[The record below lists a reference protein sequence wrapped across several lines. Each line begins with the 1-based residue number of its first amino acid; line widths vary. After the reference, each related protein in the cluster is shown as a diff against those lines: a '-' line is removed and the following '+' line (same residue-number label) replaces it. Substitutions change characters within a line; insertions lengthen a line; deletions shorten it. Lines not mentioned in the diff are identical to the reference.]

1 MLLQECAESFLEAF
15 EGRALGWAKPVG
27 APAALETVRVL
38 FGEGQHSLEVAVA
51 YAVGSGS
58 RPKADELRTLWKK
71 RQANRPS
78 PVLLVTLYAG
88 VDGAPL
94 AALIGTTGDP
104 APVVDLAV
112 DRVERISLAA
122 LAESDRHAAARTVD
136 RLLAGLKDQLVP
148 GLVNSGLFASHELR
162 TGVPARDDWSTA
174 RTAARPSLGLQ
185 GMALVRSLGFDA
197 APRGAAAH
205 LLTHQG
211 QSRAIAVLLNEGEV
225 FERPTHRF
233 DALSPVAHGL
243 ALAAR
248 EALSWLIVLR
258 GTQIRLYPTR
268 PDIGVGRKGQAET
281 YTELDLA
288 LLSDE
293 EAAYLILLFG
303 PDALGPG
310 GTVEQILRASQNFA
324 ADLGKRLR
332 ERIYED
338 VVPGLALAVV
348 ARSQPRTDEE
358 LAEVYHQ
365 SLIILFRLLFLA
377 YAEDRGLLPYG
388 RNPRYDRHAVKTL
401 AKDFAAEPD
410 QVFDEGQTALWDSLV
425 TVWHAVD
432 EGNRNWDV
440 PAYNG
445 GLFSRDAVTNPSG
458 AAIGQ
463 MQLSDAEFGP
473 VLRSLLVD
481 DGDDG
486 TRGPVDFRSLTVRE
500 FGTIYEGLL
509 ESSLSIAPTALKLD
523 SKGNYLPAQATDAIE
538 VPQGQVYFHNKSGSR
553 KSTGSYFTKSFAVE
567 RLLDSA
573 LEPALD
579 THLQRVRELIE
590 AADDAAAAQM
600 FFDFRVADLSMGSG
614 HFLVAAIDRI
624 EARFTTFLAEHPI
637 AEVTDELTRLAQLA
651 YEALGEQAE
660 HAEIDPGALLRR
672 QIARRCLYGL
682 DLNLMA
688 VELARLGVWIH
699 TFVPGLPMSALD
711 HGLIVGNSL
720 VGIGTVEE
728 VLSVLDPDTG
738 GGTVSIFEEQIKDAL
753 GTARDRLVRVARTAE
768 ATKQE
773 VREARAAHTQAME
786 DAQDARALFDA
797 AVAIRL
803 GFINRP
809 ATPEEAIRAANA
821 PSVRARMAE
830 SGVKHFPVQFPEV
843 FLRDRPGFD
852 VLLGNPPWEKLQV
865 EEHSFYSL
873 HFPGLRSLTQA
884 QAEQEIARIRK
895 ERPDLA
901 EEYERQTEVMQTVKT
916 ALAAGPYP
924 GLTAGRPDLYKA
936 FAWRMWDLVRKGG
949 HIGVVLPRKALE
961 ASGMKDW
968 RQAVLREATF
978 SDVTTLTNTARWV
991 FDDVHPQYTVGLIA
1005 LRADRTPAKGRTLP
1019 LRGPFHNLASF
1030 QDGIKVSTDGLSVDD
1045 LLDWS
1050 DTAAFPLLPDADAL
1064 RVFLAIREHP
1074 RLDQDAPGWSVRGL
1088 RELNAT
1094 DDKKHFLFEQRDGL
1108 WPVYKGESFE
1118 RWNPETGTVYAWA
1131 DPKHIK
1137 AVLQARRVN
1146 QIRLKRSAFYRM
1158 SPDWAADPKTLPCA
1172 APRIAWRDVARAT
1185 DSRTLVAALVPP
1197 DTILIHLAYYLFWRE
1212 GGPRQQAYALGVLS
1226 AMPFDWFA
1234 RQMVESH
1241 VTIEFMRAA
1250 PIPRFEEGAP
1260 LCERVVHIAAR
1271 LAAVDGRY
1279 ASWAA
1284 EAGVPIGSVTAEDE
1298 RDELIAE
1305 LDAVT
1310 AHLYGLSKNDL
1321 ERIFT
1326 TFHRGWAYQ
1335 GRLSAALA
1343 HFERWT
1349 GQIKEGE
1356 TA

>member
-1 MLLQECAESFLEAF
+1 MTIQECAEDFLESF
-15 EGRALGWAKPVG
+15 EGRTLRWARPSG
-27 APAALETVRVL
+27 SPTALETVRVM

-51 YAVGSGS
+51 YAAGSGG

-78 PVLLVTLYAG
+78 PVLLVVLYIG
-88 VDGAPL
+88 VDGTPL
-94 AALIGTTGDP
+94 AALVGTSGDP

-112 DRVERISLAA
+112 DRVARIALAA
-122 LAESDRHAAARTVD
+122 LAESDRHSAARTIE

-162 TGVPARDDWSTA
+162 TGVPARNDWNTA
-174 RTAARPSLGLQ
+174 RAAARASLGLQ
-185 GMALVRSLGFDA
+185 GMALVRALGFEA
-197 APRGAAAH
+197 VPRGSAAQ
-205 LLTHQG
+205 LLTHHG
-211 QSRAIAVLLNEGEV
+211 QSRAIAVLLHEGEV
-225 FERPTHRF
+225 FERPTGRF

-243 ALAAR
+243 ALATK
-248 EALSWLIVLR
+248 EALPWVIVLR
-258 GTQIRLYPTR
+258 GMQIRLYPAR
-268 PDIGVGRKGQAET
+268 PDVGVGRKGQAET

-303 PDALGPG
+303 PEALAPG
-310 GTVEQILRASQNFA
+310 GSVEQILAASQNFA

-338 VVPGLALAVV
+338 VVPGLALAV
-348 ARSQPRTDEE
+348 ATRAQPHTDEE

-365 SLIILFRLLFLA
+365 TLIILFRLLFLA

-401 AKDFAAEPD
+401 AKDFASEPG
-410 QVFDEGQTALWDSLV
+410 QTFDEGQTALWDDLT

-445 GLFSRDAVTNPSG
+445 GLFSRDAATNPSG
-458 AAIGQ
+458 ATISQ
-463 MQLSDAEFGP
+463 MRLTDAEFGP
-473 VLRSLLVD
+473 VLEALLVD
-481 DGDDG
+481 EGDEG

-509 ESSLSIAPTALKLD
+509 ESQLSIAPTDLKLD
-523 SKGNYLPAQATDAIE
+523 SKGHYLPVQSGEPIK

-553 KSTGSYFTKSFAVE
+553 KNTGSYFTKSFAVE
-567 RLLDSA
+567 RILDTA

-579 THLQRVRELIE
+579 AHLQRVRELIE
-590 AADDAAAAQM
+590 ADDDAAAAQM
-600 FFDFRVADLSMGSG
+600 FFDFRVADLAMGSG

-624 EARFTTFLAEHPI
+624 EAKFTTFLAERPI
-637 AEVTDELTRLAQLA
+637 PEVTDELTRLSQLA
-651 YEALGEQAE
+651 YEALGDQAE

-682 DLNLMA
+682 DLNIMA

-738 GGTVSIFEEQIKDAL
+738 GGTVSLFEEQITDAL
-753 GTARDRLVRVARTAE
+753 STARDRLLRVARTAE

-773 VREARAAHTQAME
+773 VREARAAHSQAME

-803 GFINRP
+803 GFISRP
-809 ATPEEAIRAANA
+809 ATPEDAIHAANTEA
-821 PSVRARMAE
+821 VRARMAE

-843 FLRDRPGFD
+843 FLRERPGFD
-852 VLLGNPPWEKLQV
+852 VLLGNPPWDKLQV
-865 EEHSFYSL
+865 EEHSFYAL
-873 HFPGLRSLTQA
+873 HFPGLRSLSQA
-884 QAEQEIARIRK
+884 EAEQEIARIRK

-901 EEYERQTEVMQTVKT
+901 DEYEHQTNVTQTVKT

-924 GLTAGRPDLYKA
+924 GLNAGRPDLYKA
-936 FAWRMWDLVRKGG
+936 FAWRMWDLVRRDG

-968 RQAVLREATF
+968 RQAVLKEATF
-978 SDVTTLTNTARWV
+978 TDVTTLTNSRNWV
-991 FDDVHPQYTVGLIA
+991 FDDVTVRYTVGLIG
-1005 LRADRTPAKGRTLP
+1005 LRADRTVIKGRRLP
-1019 LRGPFHNLASF
+1019 LRGPFHDLSSF
-1030 QDGIKVSTDGLSVDD
+1030 HAGIKVHTDGLSVDD

-1050 DTAAFPLLPDADAL
+1050 DSAAFPLLPDAEAL
-1064 RVFLAIREHP
+1064 RVFLTIRSHP

-1094 DDKKHFLFEQRDGL
+1094 DDKKHFLFDRRDGL

-1118 RWNPETGTVYAWA
+1118 RWNPETDTMYAWA
-1131 DPKHIK
+1131 EPAHIK
-1137 AVLQARRVN
+1137 GVLQARRAN
-1146 QIRLKRSAFYRM
+1146 QIRMKRSAFYRM
-1158 SPDWAADPKTLPCA
+1158 PREWAADVNTLPCM

-1197 DTILIHLAYYLFWRE
+1197 ETILVHLAYYLFWRE

-1234 RQMVESH
+1234 RQMVEQH

-1250 PIPRFEEGAP
+1250 PIPPFQDGAP
-1260 LCERVVHIAAR
+1260 LCDRVVHIAGR
-1271 LAAVDGRY
+1271 LAAVDERY
-1279 ASWAA
+1279 AGWAV
-1284 EAGVPIGSVTAEDE
+1284 EAGVPVGSITDGSE
-1298 RDELIAE
+1298 RDDLVAE

-1310 AHLYGLSKNDL
+1310 AHLYGLRKNDL
-1321 ERIFT
+1321 EQIFR
-1326 TFHRGWAYQ
+1326 TFHRGWNYQ
-1335 GRLSAALA
+1335 ERLSAALT
-1343 HFERWT
+1343 HFDRWA
-1349 GQIKEGE
+1349 GSLSEGDQ
-1356 TA
+1356 A

>member
-1 MLLQECAESFLEAF
+1 MKVQERAENFLESF
-15 EGRALGWAKPVG
+15 EGRALTWPKPTG
-27 APAALETVRVL
+27 APAALQTFRVL

-51 YAVGSGS
+51 YALDAGA

-78 PVLLVTLYAG
+78 PVLLVTLYISA
-88 VDGAPL
+88 DGTSH
-94 AALIGTTGDP
+94 AAVVGTTGDP
-104 APVVDLAV
+104 APVFDLAV
-112 DRVERISLAA
+112 DRVARIALAA
-122 LAESDRHAAARTVD
+122 LTEPDRHAAGRTID

-162 TGVPARDDWSTA
+162 TGVPARNDWGSARKTA
-174 RTAARPSLGLQ
+174 RSSLGLQ
-185 GMALVRSLGFDA
+185 GLALVRSLGFDTVSRGSA
-197 APRGAAAH
+197 AQ
-205 LLTHQG
+205 LLTQQG
-211 QSRAIAVLLNEGEV
+211 QSRAIAVLLNEGET
-225 FERPTHRF
+225 FERPTRRF
-233 DALSPVAHGL
+233 DALSPIAHGL
-243 ALAAR
+243 ALASR

-258 GTQIRLYPTR
+258 GTQIRLYPAR
-268 PDIGVGRKGQAET
+268 PDTGVGRKGQAET

-293 EAAYLILLFG
+293 EAAYLTLLFG
-303 PDALGPG
+303 PEALAPG
-310 GTVEQILRASQNFA
+310 GTVEQILAASENFA

-338 VVPGLALAVV
+338 VVPGLALAV
-348 ARSQPRTDEE
+348 ASRSQPQTDED

-365 SLIILFRLLFLA
+365 TLIILFRLLFLA

-388 RNPRYDRHAVKTL
+388 RNPRYDRHAIKTL
-401 AKDFAAEPD
+401 AKDFAADPD
-410 QVFDEGQTALWDSLV
+410 QVFEEGQTALWDSLV

-440 PAYNG
+440 PPYNG
-445 GLFSRDAVTNPSG
+445 GLFSRDTTTSPSG
-458 AAIGQ
+458 AAIGR
-463 MQLSDAEFGP
+463 MRLNDAEFGKA
-473 VLRSLLVD
+473 LQSLLVD
-481 DGDDG
+481 DGGDG

-509 ESSLSIAPTALKLD
+509 ESSLSIAPTALTLD
-523 SKGNYLPAQATDAIE
+523 SKGHYLPAQKADAIE
-538 VPQGQVYFHNKSGSR
+538 VPEGQVYFHNKSGSR

-567 RLLDSA
+567 RLLDTA
-573 LEPALD
+573 LEPALAA
-579 THLQRVRELIE
+579 HLKRVRELIE
-590 AADDAAAAQM
+590 AEDDAAAAQL

-637 AEVTDELTRLAQLA
+637 AEVTDELTRLAQQA
-651 YEALGEQAE
+651 YEALGVQAA
-660 HAEIDPGALLRR
+660 HAEIDPGSLLRR

-728 VLSVLDPDTG
+728 VLGVLDPDTG
-738 GGTVSIFEEQIKDAL
+738 GGTVSFFEEQIKDAL

-773 VREARAAHTQAME
+773 VREARAAHAQAMD

-803 GFINRP
+803 GFIKRP
-809 ATPEEAIRAANA
+809 ATPDEAIKAANA
-821 PSVRARMAE
+821 PEIRARMAD

-865 EEHSFYSL
+865 EEHSFYAI
-873 HFPGLRSLTQA
+873 HFPGLRSMSQP
-884 QAEQEIARIRK
+884 QAEKETSRIRT

-901 EEYERQTEVMQTVKT
+901 EEYKRQTEVMQTVKT

-936 FAWRMWDLVRKGG
+936 FAWRMWDLVRTGG

-968 RQAVLREATF
+968 RQAVLHEATF
-978 SDVTTLTNTARWV
+978 TDVTTLTNTARWV

-1005 LRADRTPAKGRTLP
+1005 MRAERAKVQGRTLP
-1019 LRGPFHNLASF
+1019 LRGPFHDLASF
-1030 QDGIKVSTDGLSVDD
+1030 KTGIKASTDGLSVDD
-1045 LLDWS
+1045 LLSWS
-1050 DTAAFPLLPDADAL
+1050 DPAAFPLLPDASAL
-1064 RVFLAIREHP
+1064 RVFLAIRKHP
-1074 RLDQDAPGWSVRGL
+1074 RLDEDAPGWSVRGL
-1088 RELNAT
+1088 RELNTT
-1094 DDKKHFLFEQRDGL
+1094 DDKKHFVLQERDGL

-1131 DPKHIK
+1131 DPNHIK
-1137 AVLQARRVN
+1137 GVLQARRAK

-1158 SPDWAADPKTLPCA
+1158 SPDWAVDPKTLPCV

-1197 DTILIHLAYYLFWRE
+1197 NTILVHLAYYLFFRE

-1241 VTIEFMRAA
+1241 VTIEFVRAA
-1250 PIPRFEEGAP
+1250 PVPRFEDGNP
-1260 LCERVVHIAAR
+1260 LCERVVHIAGR
-1271 LAAVDGRY
+1271 LAAVDSRF
-1279 ASWAA
+1279 ADWAA
-1284 EAGVPIGSVTAEDE
+1284 EAGVPVGSVTEATE
-1298 RDELIAE
+1298 RDDLIAE

-1310 AHLYGLSKNDL
+1310 AHLYGLSQDDL
-1321 ERIFT
+1321 EQIFR
-1326 TFHRGWAYQ
+1326 TFHRGWDYQ
-1335 GRLSAALA
+1335 SRLSAART
-1343 HFERWT
+1343 HFGTWAE
-1349 GQIKEGE
+1349 QLKGE
-1356 TA
+1356 KTV